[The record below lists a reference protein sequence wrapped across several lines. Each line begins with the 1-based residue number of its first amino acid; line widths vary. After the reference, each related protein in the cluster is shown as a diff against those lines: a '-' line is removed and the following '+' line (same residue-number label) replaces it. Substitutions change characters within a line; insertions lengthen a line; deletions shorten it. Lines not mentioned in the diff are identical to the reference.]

1 VDDFLAS
8 AARVFSCQSERGDGH
23 QHEAGMVFLD
33 RVWVKVNIGLQY
45 NVSASDQTINEGV
58 PDSAND

>member
-1 VDDFLAS
+1 
-8 AARVFSCQSERGDGH
+8 
-23 QHEAGMVFLD
+23 MVFLD